1 MAKSWMSGLKIKAT
15 PHATPHA
22 THLATRIAIPL
33 AGFLAGL
40 VVWLGCLPSVAL
52 AGPVNWQDVP
62 TSAEG
67 RQWWDSGSLRATKT
81 GHLSVLSRF
90 QAASPGDAANGST
103 GESEQKPKRMADLYV
118 MEIDCDQK
126 LFRDTSINGIPQFKA
141 EWLPSSGDNLIS
153 AVIGGSCAAA
163 RELGVVP

>member
-1 MAKSWMSGLKIKAT
+1 MAQHWIAGLKTLAKA
-15 PHATPHA
+15 
-22 THLATRIAIPL
+22 LATRLAIPL

-52 AGPVNWQDVP
+52 AGPVNWQEVP
-62 TSAEG
+62 TTAEG

-90 QAASPGDAANGST
+90 QPPNPGGPENGT
-103 GESEQKPKRMADLYV
+103 TAETEPKPKRMADLYV
-118 MEIDCDQK
+118 MEIDCDQQ

-141 EWLPSSGDNLIS
+141 EWLPASGDNLIS
-153 AVIGGSCAAA
+153 AVIEGSCTTA
-163 RELGVVP
+163 RERGVVP